1 MTYLLR
7 DIDPEL
13 WTRVKVRAAREH
25 HSIRHLLLCFLRAY
39 VSGRWQIT

>member
-13 WTRVKVRAAREH
+13 WTRVKVRAAREGV
-25 HSIRHLLLCFLRAY
+25 SMRAVLIRLLRAY
-39 VSGRWQIT
+39 VAGRA